1 MESLFDELERKLAQ
15 DPSMLKR
22 GGPRVDLSLL
32 LFNARAEVRALWL
45 AAAAAT
51 EVSAAPALAAAV
63 DALRPIFGAAR
74 SGAARPRRCASA
86 SALAVAGRLAVAAR
100 GSGRR
105 HGAPVPAQSHSTPG
119 APPVSAAR
127 SASVSARLRPSAPI
141 AT

>member
-63 DALRPIFGAAR
+63 DALRPIFGPRDPAPPDRADAR
-74 SGAARPRRCASA
+74 RRPRSR
-86 SALAVAGRLAVAAR
+86 
-100 GSGRR
+100 
-105 HGAPVPAQSHSTPG
+105 
-119 APPVSAAR
+119 
-127 SASVSARLRPSAPI
+127 
-141 AT
+141 